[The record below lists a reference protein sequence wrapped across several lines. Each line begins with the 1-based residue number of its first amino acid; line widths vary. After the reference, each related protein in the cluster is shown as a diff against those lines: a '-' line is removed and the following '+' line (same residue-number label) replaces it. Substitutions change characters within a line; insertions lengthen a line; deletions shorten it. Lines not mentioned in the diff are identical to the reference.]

1 MLNVL
6 AVSEETS
13 GSPSQNKVSGNPLIG
28 IAAGFGAMIG
38 GIALWIAVAQKYQ
51 ITWMSIVVA
60 FGIASAVKYA
70 GRVTL
75 WWPGVVSALFAL
87 FAAIAGNLAT
97 AVFIVS
103 KRGKTPGEIISGMD
117 IGTAI
122 TFLKALSGPM
132 GVLMYLITL
141 YVGFWFA
148 FKHEPKKP
156 VGLPD

>member
-1 MLNVL
+1 MLNIL
-6 AVSEETS
+6 AVSEETT
-13 GSPSQNKVSGNPLIG
+13 GTAAQNKVSGNPLIG
-28 IAAGFGAMIG
+28 IVAGFGAMLG
-38 GIALWIAVAQKYQ
+38 GSALWIAVAQKYQ

-70 GRVTL
+70 GKVTL

-87 FAAIAGNLAT
+87 IAAIVGNLAT

-132 GVLMYLITL
+132 GILMYLITL

-156 VGLPD
+156 VELPD